1 MKKEVKKAKSWAK
14 KNISDPN
21 NRRSWTLSKLK
32 RKNYKLTKEMNHYIA
47 TTGLTE
53 DQETRFLKL
62 KKDVGNCSN
71 AAIYRESLSDGHVTY
86 IGAATCKNKLCF
98 VCNWARQKN
107 IRRKYMAWFKT
118 NQTIVEL
125 HRNDNGKMLLK
136 YTTEARYAANKY
148 PLWQFEARLEYD
160 LMHLTLTVPHH
171 AKTGFNGDLY
181 FFEKIT
187 ALFNRM
193 RKECDVWKYLVLG
206 GEYGIETTK
215 KENGMYP
222 YETDVKHNGH
232 HIHIHSLLLVR
243 RERQSRNKLHK
254 AILEY
259 WNKVTIDQNSVRRE
273 LAPSVIESIIKSNRL
288 IDLEY
293 AKKLN
298 PRGTTFINI
307 QNIFTFNEAGEKE
320 RSAKWNSKEMMVAV
334 METISYHFDP
344 FAFDK
349 ESQKFDLKLMAEL
362 APVLYGKRLYD
373 KFGCLYG
380 EKSLNV
386 TDDTNLAEEFDEV
399 VSEFVDQ
406 ETGEIHSAANK
417 FWLANPLYVQHR
429 HDNNFNIELTPETRR
444 RAIQLEAQTTKQAV
458 KKMADMMSEQFRKR
472 RN

>member
-1 MKKEVKKAKSWAK
+1 MKKEVRKAKSWAK

-21 NRRSWTLSKLK
+21 NRRSWTLTKLK
-32 RKNYKLTKEMNHYIA
+32 RKNNKLTKEMKHYIA
-47 TTGLTE
+47 TAEMTE
-53 DQETRFLKL
+53 VQESRFLKL

-71 AAIYRESLSDGHVTY
+71 AAIYRESLADGHVTY

-125 HRNDNGKMLLK
+125 HRTDNNRTLLK

-171 AKTGFNGDLY
+171 AKTGFNGELY
-181 FFEKIT
+181 YFEKLT

-193 RKECDVWKYLVLG
+193 RKECDMWKFLVLG

-215 KENGMYP
+215 K
-222 YETDVKHNGH
+222 DNGH

-254 AILEY
+254 AVLKF
-259 WNKVTIDQNSVRRE
+259 WNNVTIDQSVARIRFTTD
-273 LAPSVIESIIKSNRL
+273 VIEKIIKGNRL
-288 IDLEY
+288 LDVEFVKQLDPKGTTWIDL
-293 AKKLN
+293 
-298 PRGTTFINI
+298 
-307 QNIFTFNEAGEKE
+307 QNIYTFSESGEKE

-334 METISYHFDP
+334 METISYHFEP

-349 ESQKFDLKLMAEL
+349 EYQKFDLKLMAEL

-386 TDDTNLAEEFDEV
+386 TDDTNAADEYEEV
-399 VSEFVDQ
+399 VAEFVDE
-406 ETGEIHSAANK
+406 ETGEISTANK

-429 HDNNFNIELTPETRR
+429 HDNNFNIELTAETRR

-458 KKMADMMSEQFRKR
+458 KKMADMMSEQCRKR

>member
-1 MKKEVKKAKSWAK
+1 MKKEVRKAKSWAK

-71 AAIYRESLSDGHVTY
+71 AAIYRESLSDGHITY

-160 LMHLTLTVPHH
+160 LMHLTLTVPHS
-171 AKTGFNGDLY
+171 KTGFNGELY
-181 FFEKIT
+181 YFEKIT

-193 RKECDVWKYLVLG
+193 RKECDVWKFLVLG

-215 KENGMYP
+215 K
-222 YETDVKHNGH
+222 DNGH

-243 RERQSRNKLHK
+243 QERQSRNKLHK
-254 AILEY
+254 AVLKY
-259 WNKVTIDQNSVRRE
+259 WNNVTIDQSVTR
-273 LAPSVIESIIKSNRL
+273 SQFTTDVIGEIIKGNRL
-288 IDLEY
+288 MDIEY
-293 AKKLN
+293 VKQLDPK
-298 PRGTTFINI
+298 GTTWINL
-307 QNIFTFNEAGEKE
+307 QNIYTFTESGEKE

-334 METISYHFDP
+334 METIKYHFEP

-349 ESQKFDLKLMAEL
+349 KSEKFDLKLMAEL

>member
-1 MKKEVKKAKSWAK
+1 VKKEVRKAKSWAK

-53 DQETRFLKL
+53 DQEPQFFKL

-71 AAIYRESLSDGHVTY
+71 AAIYRESLADGHVTF
-86 IGAATCKNKLCF
+86 IHSAKCKNKICSI
-98 VCNWARQKN
+98 CNWSRQKN
-107 IRRKYMAWFKT
+107 IRRKYMAWFKA

-136 YTTEARYAANKY
+136 YTTEAQYAANQH

-171 AKTGFNGDLY
+171 AKTGFNGELY
-181 FFEKIT
+181 YFEKIT

-193 RKECDVWKYLVLG
+193 RKECDMWKFLVLG

-215 KENGMYP
+215 K
-222 YETDVKHNGH
+222 DNGH

-254 AILEY
+254 AVLKF
-259 WNKVTIDQNSVRRE
+259 WNNVTIDQSVTR
-273 LAPSVIESIIKSNRL
+273 SQFTIDVIEKIIKGNRL
-288 IDLEY
+288 LDVEFVKQLDPKGTTWIDL
-293 AKKLN
+293 
-298 PRGTTFINI
+298 
-307 QNIFTFNEAGEKE
+307 QNIYTFTETGEKE

-334 METISYHFDP
+334 METIKYHFEP

-349 ESQKFDLKLMAEL
+349 DSGKFDIKLMAEL
-362 APVLYGKRLYD
+362 SSVLYKKRLYN
-373 KFGCLYG
+373 KFGCLIN

-386 TDDTNLAEEFDEV
+386 TDDTNTAEEYDEV
-399 VSEFVDQ
+399 ISQFVDQ
-406 ETGEIHSAANK
+406 ETGEIHSSANK

-429 HDNNFNIELTPETRR
+429 YDNNFNIELTPETRR